1 MESPDWIHLWPT
13 TRGTYRISGLADTA
27 VGEQPWSVVLKIVG
41 AVDLPGHHEPTD
53 PFYWK
58 REPMALSS
66 VLLQDWPGPFA
77 PVRCWAVDD
86 VAEDESWVWLECLES
101 GDTKRRWSPREH
113 AAAAFDLGVFNG
125 QWLGRTAELENVD
138 WLARRWLRAWVDL
151 ASVWGADRVAQDAA
165 CWEHPLIAAC
175 VPAATRAA
183 IPRPAPRRARAA
195 DRVGV
200 LAGRSR
206 PSRSPVA
213 QPVRCGPEQAG
224 ATWGADG
231 GDRLVVRGAR
241 SSRCGSGISG
251 RLRHRTSG
259 RAAGGGR
266 RPCSGDDVGLPGGA
280 AAPWLV
286 RRRARRAVRP
296 GGDGGTADGALVRG
310 GDQLAGRHLDRG
322 GRRPRP
328 LARAPGSTAWDQ
340 RARVDVRLGQTT
352 SPSCSTWAT
361 RLAAS
366 PPKSSDKSLG
376 GRDLG
381 R

>member
-13 TRGTYRISGLADTA
+13 TRGTYRIRGLADTA

-58 REPMALSS
+58 REPIALSS
-66 VLLQDWPGPFA
+66 ELLQDWPGPFA

-101 GDTKRRWSPREH
+101 GDTKRRWGPREH

-125 QWLGRTAELENVD
+125 QWSGRTAELENVD

-175 VPAATRAA
+175 VPAATRVRYQDLLRDA
-183 IPRPAPRRARAA
+183 PALLTAWESLP
-195 DRVGV
+195 VV
-200 LAGRSR
+200 LAHQDPQWRNLFTAD
-206 PSRSPVA
+206 PSKPARRGVRTVA
-213 QPVRCGPEQAG
+213 IDWSFVGLAPL
-224 ATWGADG
+224 GADLG
-231 GDRLVVRGAR
+231 YLVGCDIEHRAVPPAAAAR
-241 SSRCGSGISG
+241 
-251 RLRHRTSG
+251 HVQEMTS
-259 RAAGGGR
+259 AYLAG
-266 RPCSGDDVGLPGGA
+266 LQ
-280 AAPWLV
+280 APWLV

-322 GRRPRP
+322 RR
-328 LARAPGSTAWDQ
+328 
-340 RARVDVRLGQTT
+340 RARPVAKEVAERHGISVPELMSGWANNFTLMLDLGDE
-352 SPSCSTWAT
+352 AR
-361 RLAAS
+361 RLAAQ
-366 PPKSSDKSLG
+366 LF
-376 GRDLG
+376 
-381 R
+381 